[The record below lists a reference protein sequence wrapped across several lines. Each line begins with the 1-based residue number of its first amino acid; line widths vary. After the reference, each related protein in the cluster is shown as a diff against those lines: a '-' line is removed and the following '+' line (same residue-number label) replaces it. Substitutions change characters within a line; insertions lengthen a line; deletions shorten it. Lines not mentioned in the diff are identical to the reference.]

1 MNFLKIAVVYLIVFH
16 YFASYASSKIDSL
29 SNLCLIDSSNIYLDS
44 LYRNYKNISF
54 RSNVIDIK
62 ILYAQKAY
70 SIASSQGD
78 KLKMASSN
86 LLLARVYKIEG
97 NLLDALFYVEEAQRL
112 YIEMMDIEGVADC
125 LFRKAGIYQKNKEFD
140 KSNETYL
147 IAIEELLIFDSLRC
161 AAAICNLGE
170 LYREWGK
177 PNKALSKLQKA
188 DSLFTQLNNI
198 SSTAYTKGNIGLVY
212 IDLNKPDSAKV
223 NLHKAIAILEPTGD
237 NYAVS
242 AYLEGL
248 ARLAIADGDLEKAEQ
263 LAQKSLR
270 LANEYGLKEQI
281 RDASLCLSSIYS
293 RTQNY
298 KEAYHHHYNYVI
310 YRDSLVNEDTI
321 REIANLR
328 TKYEVAQK
336 QKEVDDLQNKKSKQQ
351 LLLVALLIIL
361 VLLGIHIFYLYKNR
375 KLRNRDK
382 LLLEEQ
388 RNALLKSNDTK
399 NKFFSILSHD
409 LRSPIATFNSYAE
422 LLNYYINTNEI
433 EQLPKLVQELER
445 SSSSVMHLLD
455 NLLQWGMVQMQN
467 IKIEQQ
473 QIKVIQVFKE
483 ELHHLNSIALAKD
496 IQIQSNI
503 ATDIELFVDKA
514 YFAMT
519 LRNLISNAIKFTP
532 KGGFVCV
539 STYRENN
546 SVIIKVADS
555 GVGLD
560 EDAFKLR
567 LKSGEI
573 LSTYGTNNEKGLGL
587 GMQLVCSFINSHN
600 GSIDVESKLGKG
612 ATFILHLPMV

>member
-1 MNFLKIAVVYLIVFH
+1 MIVFH
-16 YFASYASSKIDSL
+16 FFSVNANIDSL
-29 SNLCLIDSSNIYLDS
+29 IYFCNKDSGQVSWKL
-44 LYRNYKNISF
+44 LYSRYKEISF
-54 RSNVIDIK
+54 YSNEVAIK
-62 ILYAQKAY
+62 ISYANKAH
-70 SIASSQGD
+70 
-78 KLKMASSN
+78 
-86 LLLARVYKIEG
+86 LLAQHYGDHVLEG
-97 NLLDALFYVEEAQRL
+97 SALVLLSRGYQLAGNNINALLALDKAQVKHEIVGFR
-112 YIEMMDIEGVADC
+112 EGVADC
-125 LFRKAGIYQKNKEFD
+125 LFRKAGVYQKINGFA
-140 KSNETYL
+140 KSEETYL
-147 IAIEELLIFDSLRC
+147 VAIDELLELDSLRC

-248 ARLAIADGDLEKAEQ
+248 ARLVIADGDLEKAEQ
-263 LAQKSLR
+263 LAQRSLR

-293 RTQNY
+293 STQNY
-298 KEAYHHHYNYVI
+298 KEAYHHHNNYVI

-336 QKEVDDLQNKKSKQQ
+336 QKEVDDLQNKKSKHQ

-361 VLLGIHIFYLYKNR
+361 VLLGIHIFLLYKNR
-375 KLRNRDK
+375 KQRNRDK

-467 IKIEQQ
+467 IKIERQ

-496 IQIQSNI
+496 IQIQFNI